1 MLEGFDLQRRKKHLE
16 KILMDKIINYIN
28 GRKEE
33 YIEELK
39 EFLRIPSISTNP
51 ENRND
56 VRKCAEYVKVQLS
69 DIGLNNVKIYET
81 PGHPVVYGDWL
92 DAGKDKPT
100 ILIYGHYDVQPVD
113 PIELWTNPPFEPT
126 VRDGNI
132 FARGSADD
140 KGQVFIHI
148 KSIQAHILHN
158 KSLPVNI
165 KFIIEGEEEIG
176 SVNLDSFI
184 EKNKELLKCDY
195 VVVSDTSMF
204 DRDVPSICY
213 GLRGLAYMQVEVTGP
228 NRDLHS
234 GSFGGAV
241 NNPVNALAHIICKL
255 KDEKGKI
262 LIDGFY
268 DDVLNLTAKEREEYT
283 RLPFDEKKYMKGLEV
298 EELFGEEGYTTLERA
313 SGRPTLDCN
322 GIWGGFQGEGAK
334 TVLPSK
340 AAAKISMRLVPNQE
354 PEKIEK
360 LFTDY
365 VEKVTPKSVKVNV
378 KSLHGGK
385 GAITPIDSPGVN
397 AAVEALKKGF
407 GKDPVFI
414 REGGSIPVVN
424 TFQTLLNAPTILLGF
439 GLPDENAHSP
449 DEHLN
454 LDNFHRGIL
463 SIAHYFNELSKIK
476 MNS

>member
-1 MLEGFDLQRRKKHLE
+1 MEN
-16 KILMDKIINYIN
+16 ILKYIN
-28 GRKEE
+28 DNREVFVD
-33 YIEELK
+33 ELK

-51 ENRND
+51 DNKKD
-56 VRKCAEYVKVQLS
+56 VRKCAEYVKAQLEK
-69 DIGLNNVKIYET
+69 IGLENINIFDT
-81 PGHPVVYGDWL
+81 PGHPVVYGEWL
-92 DAGKDKPT
+92 KAGDDKPT

-113 PIELWTNPPFEPT
+113 PLELWTDPPFEPT
-126 VRDGNI
+126 VRGGNI

-140 KGQVFIHI
+140 KGQVFIHM
-148 KSIQAHILHN
+148 KSIESHLKNTN
-158 KSLPVNI
+158 KLPVNI

-176 SVNLDSFI
+176 SVNLDNFI
-184 EKNKELLKCDY
+184 EKNKNLLKCDY
-195 VVVSDTSMF
+195 VVVSDTAMF
-204 DRDVPSICY
+204 DHDVPSICY

-241 NNPVNALAHIICKL
+241 NNPINALSHIICKL
-255 KDEKGKI
+255 KDDKGKI

-268 DDVLNLTAKEREEYT
+268 DDVLNLTEKERIEYSK
-283 RLPFDEKKYMKGLEV
+283 LPFDEKKYMEGLEINEV
-298 EELFGEEGYTTLERA
+298 FGEEGYSTLERA

-360 LFTDY
+360 LFTDF
-365 VEKVTPKSVKVNV
+365 VKKISPDSVKVTV

-407 GKDPVFI
+407 GKSPVFT

-454 LDNFHRGIL
+454 LNNFHNGIL
-463 SIAHYFNELSKIK
+463 SIAHYFNELSKI
-476 MNS
+476 